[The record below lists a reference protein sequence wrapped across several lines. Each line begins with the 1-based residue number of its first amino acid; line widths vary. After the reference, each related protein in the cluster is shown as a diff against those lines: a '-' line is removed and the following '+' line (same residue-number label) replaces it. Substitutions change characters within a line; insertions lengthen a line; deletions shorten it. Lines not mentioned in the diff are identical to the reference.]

1 MRRRAGV
8 GKLLQKKRE
17 REKAAAKGQEIEEQH
32 LEHVEKV
39 LGEFKE
45 HLEQFASRHRDDINK
60 VTIVASRPAHAAEY
74 VADLV
79 LLLVTVVLCV
89 RALHECAGSGVPAAI
104 PDHDPEGWRGP
115 VGIEQGFLGRNPGRW
130 RLLL

>member
-1 MRRRAGV
+1 MTFQHHYRETHASRARGIAAVAIMRRRAGV

-60 VTIVASRPAHAAEY
+60 VTIVASRPNM
-74 VADLV
+74 
-79 LLLVTVVLCV
+79 
-89 RALHECAGSGVPAAI
+89 LHS
-104 PDHDPEGWRGP
+104 RS
-115 VGIEQGFLGRNPGRW
+115 
-130 RLLL
+130 